1 MLTRIKK
8 LLGIGPQTD
17 LKVILAGGATLVD
30 VRTRE
35 EYAGGHIP
43 GSVNIP
49 LNNLKASLSKI
60 PKNKAVITCCASGMR
75 SGAAK
80 SLLSS
85 KGYAEVHNGGGWRSL
100 GQKIGKL

>member
-17 LKVILAGGATLVD
+17 LKAILAGGATLVD

-43 GSVNIP
+43 GSINIP
-49 LNNLKASLSKI
+49 LNNLESNLSKI

-75 SGAAK
+75 SGSAK
-80 SLLSS
+80 SLLAS
-85 KGYAEVHNGGGWRSL
+85 KGYKEVYNGGGWRSL
-100 GQKIGKL
+100 SQKIA

>member
-1 MLTRIKK
+1 MLTTIKK

-17 LKVILAGGATLVD
+17 LKEILAQGATLVD

-43 GSVNIP
+43 GSIKIP
-49 LNNLKASLSKI
+49 LNNLESNLSKI
-60 PKNKAVITCCASGMR
+60 PKNKAVIACCASGMR

-80 SLLSS
+80 SLLAS
-85 KGYAEVHNGGGWRSL
+85 KGFTEVHNGGGWRSL

>member
-1 MLTRIKK
+1 MLTKIKK
-8 LLGIGPQTD
+8 LLGIGPHTD
-17 LKVILAGGATLVD
+17 LKEILAQGATLVD

-43 GSVNIP
+43 GSINIP
-49 LNNLKASLSKI
+49 LNNLESNLSKI

-80 SLLSS
+80 SLLSG
-85 KGYAEVHNGGGWRSL
+85 KGYAEVHNGGGWRGL